1 MSDFDDDDVID
12 VNDKSSCENEVQ
24 ARVISL
30 ASENSPEETI
40 RRMRAFPERAA
51 KLRELIRALREESL
65 GWSFQRLCR
74 SMCGKALPFRKTYL

>member
-1 MSDFDDDDVID
+1 MRYFDDKDVVD
-12 VNDKSSCENEVQ
+12 VNDRGSCEDEAQ

-40 RRMRAFPERAA
+40 RRMGAFPERAA

-65 GWSFQRLCR
+65 G
-74 SMCGKALPFRKTYL
+74 